1 MSWRYTRTYDLQL
14 TTYDFRMSNNY
25 FQFKQFRID
34 QEHCAMKVTTDACI
48 QGAWT
53 PVLPQVKRVL
63 DVGAGTGLL
72 SLMLAQR
79 NNDVIIDG
87 IEFDKAAATQAA
99 ENVVASP
106 WKDRINIIEGDAVL
120 YTAPHKYDLIISN
133 PPFFN
138 NSLLSDK
145 DNKNMARH
153 TLSLTYEGLLDVLQN
168 NLAEDGYTS
177 IMLPFTEYQQWKELL
192 FNSGWYESMSLAV
205 SNNFD
210 SPAKRVVGLFSKKKV
225 EEIKEKKLVIRDADN
240 NYMPAFT
247 ALLSPFYLNL

>member
-1 MSWRYTRTYDLQL
+1 
-14 TTYDFRMSNNY
+14 
-25 FQFKQFRID
+25 
-34 QEHCAMKVTTDACI
+34 MKVTTDACI

-53 PVLPQVKRVL
+53 PVLSHVKRVL

-79 NNDVIIDG
+79 NKDVIIDG
-87 IEFDKAAATQAA
+87 IEFDKAAAAQAT
-99 ENVVASP
+99 ENVIASH
-106 WKDRINIIEGDAVL
+106 WKDRIKIIEGDAVL
-120 YTAPHKYDLIISN
+120 YTAPRKYDLIISN

-153 TLSLTYEGLLDVLQN
+153 TLSLTYEGLLEVLQN
-168 NLAEDGYTS
+168 NLAEDGYAS

-192 FNSGWYESMSLAV
+192 LKNAWHESMSLFV
-205 SNNFD
+205 SNTMD
-210 SPAKRVVGLFSKKKV
+210 TTPKRVVGLFSKTKAEKV
-225 EEIKEKKLVIRDADN
+225 IEEKLVLRDDGN
-240 NYMPAFT
+240 NYSPAFT